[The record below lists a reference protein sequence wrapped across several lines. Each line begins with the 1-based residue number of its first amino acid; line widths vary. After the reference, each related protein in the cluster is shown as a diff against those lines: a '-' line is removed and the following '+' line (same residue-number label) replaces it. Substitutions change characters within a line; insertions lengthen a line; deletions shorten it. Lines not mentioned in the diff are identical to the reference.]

1 MGSVRLLLD
10 MVAEDDDVSAAGSM
24 ERQELS
30 VVREEGEQ
38 RGSVVASG

>member
-1 MGSVRLLLD
+1 
-10 MVAEDDDVSAAGSM
+10 MVAEDDDVSAACST

-38 RGSVVASG
+38 RGSAVTSG